1 MRTFFFACVCVLWAG
16 ALAGQTPIPSK
27 EPPTSTLEGRVVK
40 DPGGIPVKKAEV
52 QLIAEAQEEGA
63 NYAATTDAD
72 GHFKIEGIH
81 AGRYRAFVERT
92 GLVEIDKRHRRSPG
106 TALSFTAGKDISDV
120 VMRMLPAAIVVGR
133 VLDQDGDPMAQTD
146 VSVLRYGF
154 TLGSRHLET
163 AASGTTN
170 DLGEYRIPDLLPGR
184 YLIAVNPT
192 PDFSNLAGVETAKDP
207 VAKQETAYITT
218 YYPGTTD
225 RSQAAFLD
233 LRAGDETPVDFNL
246 VPGPTFHVRGS
257 IANLGA
263 HGGANA
269 VLMLRAKDLNAIF
282 TAAQVDKDGKF
293 EISHVAP
300 GSYTLMAVVDD
311 AGTHQITSQPL
322 EVTDRDVNDVRVIP
336 IAGSQVRGQL
346 RAESNRAM
354 DFSSLLVILRS
365 SDGETEN
372 VFVGG
377 EDAQP
382 TVARVKRDGTFELK
396 NVPAGNYSVVV
407 EGGTRTLDFFLKS
420 VTVGGTD
427 VTNSGLSVGGG
438 GTYSLDLL
446 IGVGTGKVD
455 GSVVDSDDRP
465 VADAVVIAVP
475 QGDHRGRLDLYAK
488 GVTDQRGRFLLS
500 GLTPGDYAIFAFESL
515 EEGEYYD
522 SAFLKPYAGHSEN
535 VHLDQHG
542 RKSLQLKVIA
552 SNSDGQE

>member
-1 MRTFFFACVCVLWAG
+1 MRIGLLLLLLTAFPLHAQAPQAV
-16 ALAGQTPIPSK
+16 K
-27 EPPTSTLEGRVVK
+27 EPPTSTLEGKVVK

-81 AGRYRAFVERT
+81 AGRYSAFVERT
-92 GLVEIDKRHRRSPG
+92 GLVEIDKRRRRSPG
-106 TALSFTAGKDISDV
+106 TALSFAPGKDIADV
-120 VMRMLPAAIVVGR
+120 VMRMLPAAVVVGR

-154 TLGSRHLET
+154 TLGNRHLET

-192 PDFSNLAGVETAKDP
+192 PDFSNLAAVPAAQGAEQ
-207 VAKQETAYITT
+207 KQETAYITT

-257 IANLGA
+257 IVNIPARA
-263 HGGANA
+263 GANA

-300 GSYTLMAVVDD
+300 GSYTLMAVLDD

-322 EVTDRDVNDVRVIP
+322 EVTDRDLNDVRIIP
-336 IAGSQVRGQL
+336 MAGSQVRGQL
-346 RAESNRAM
+346 RAESNHAL

-365 SDGETEN
+365 GDREAESI
-372 VFVGG
+372 FVGG

-396 NVPAGNYSVVV
+396 NVPAGNYSVLV
-407 EGGTRTLDFFLKS
+407 EGGTRAPDFFLKS

-446 IGVGTGKVD
+446 IGVGTGRID
-455 GSVVDSDDRP
+455 GSVMDSDGHP
-465 VADAVVIAVP
+465 VADAVVIAAP
-475 QGDHRGRLDLYAK
+475 EGDHRGRLELYAK
-488 GVTDQRGRFLLS
+488 GVTDQQGRFVLA

-515 EEGEYYD
+515 EEGAYYD
-522 SAFLKPYAGHSEN
+522 AAFLKPYEGHSEN
-535 VHLDQHG
+535 IHLDQHG
-542 RKSLQLKVIA
+542 RKSLQLKVIG